1 MRTTLNLPDDLVRE
15 AMEIT
20 KSPTKTSLITTAL
33 EDLVRRRKMTDI
45 KEYFG
50 RVDLDVDL
58 DAIRKR

>member
-50 RVDLDVDL
+50 RVDLDVNL
-58 DAIRKR
+58 DVIRKR